1 LEINEEN
8 IEIRKRLLNLPK
20 VTANENFL
28 NSLQNKIKK
37 LELEEELVSAK
48 KAPAEGFLN
57 KLFGSE
63 RKPWLVPAFGLAA
76 VVIIVFSVVLIS
88 NKDNTPLKNDKVTT
102 MSQDV
107 PPSQPNS
114 SNTPETLKKNE
125 LPGKEIT
132 EDIASLDQTSGK
144 YTDQGSKT
152 RLKTGTTKIS
162 DKEVDLKTSLPTS
175 TVNQEVMDSRKES
188 VKIKANDEEKSDSK
202 VAEAEKKEGNDRLAK
217 SEKSKKDDKK
227 DDNDLKGVVKSLQGS
242 TEIDKTVLQNLKDKI
257 EKGTKKK
264 E

>member
-1 LEINEEN
+1 MEINEEN

-28 NSLQNKIKK
+28 NSLQNKIKT
-37 LELEEELVSAK
+37 LELEEELASAK
-48 KAPAEGFLN
+48 KVPAVGFFN
-57 KLFGSE
+57 KLFGTG
-63 RKPWLVPAFGLAA
+63 RKPWLVPAFGLSA

-88 NKDNTPLKNDKVTT
+88 NKDNTPVKNDKVTT
-102 MSQDV
+102 MSQEV
-107 PPSQPNS
+107 APVQPNS

-152 RLKTGTTKIS
+152 RLKTGTTKTS
-162 DKEVDLKTSLPTS
+162 DKEAEMKISLPPS
-175 TVNQEVMDSRKES
+175 TVNQEVVDSRKES
-188 VKIKANDEEKSDSK
+188 AKIKATDEEKSEIK
-202 VAEAEKKEGNDRLAK
+202 VAESDKKEGNDRLAK

-227 DDNDLKGVVKSLQGS
+227 DDNDLKGVVKSIQGS

-257 EKGTKKK
+257 EKGMKKK